1 MVLIHF
7 LFGSVWLAV
16 VLFVFFGGGRS
27 CVQLG
32 QVLFNLAR
40 RRSSFVL
47 GQSLGHAGG
56 GKHRRHNAR
65 APSASSAT
73 VIVVIVSDISSLA
86 IVLCVFAVV
95 AAVAAIIAFVRP

>member
-16 VLFVFFGGGRS
+16 VLSSFFWDGRS

-32 QVLFNLAR
+32 QVLFNLA